1 MRDQLIVTRTF
12 KNPLASNAGNV
23 VRALCALALVL
34 VGFAHLVPQFPQGN
48 ASQPD
53 LSFYALPDGSIP
65 YICSA
70 AFPTGADD
78 EPASG
83 LTQDCPACR
92 IISSIVLPVP
102 QPGLKVREPYARIV
116 FPRAQEPVHL
126 AEPVFAD
133 ISPRAPPVLIG

>member
-1 MRDQLIVTRTF
+1 MTR
-12 KNPLASNAGNV
+12 KSKHPLAGNV
-23 VRALCALALVL
+23 ICALCALALVM

-48 ASQPD
+48 GAGQPD
-53 LSFYALPDGSIP
+53 LAYYGLPDGSIP
-65 YICSA
+65 FICSVA
-70 AFPTGADD
+70 NPTGADG
-78 EPASG
+78 EQGSG

-116 FPRAQEPVHL
+116 FPRAQEPVYL

>member
-1 MRDQLIVTRTF
+1 MTSKF
-12 KNPLASNAGNV
+12 KNPLAGNV

-48 ASQPD
+48 GAGKLDLAS
-53 LSFYALPDGSIP
+53 YALPDGSIP
-65 YICSA
+65 FICSA
-70 AFPTGADD
+70 AYPTGTDD

-92 IISSIVLPVP
+92 IISSIVLPAP
-102 QPGLKVREPYARIV
+102 EPGLKVRDPYARIV
-116 FPRAQEPVHL
+116 FPKAQEPVYL
-126 AEPVFAD
+126 AEPVFQD